1 MYRNRNCV
9 INCQVCCLEEIKE
22 KNMTLQFEDAD
33 IKIAD
38 TSDVD
43 FGKGPGSLSVVINRL
58 DNSIGFVLGPAE
70 VETLAKAL
78 STMSRWGK

>member
-1 MYRNRNCV
+1 
-9 INCQVCCLEEIKE
+9 
-22 KNMTLQFEDAD
+22 MTLQFEDAD

-38 TSDVD
+38 ASDVD

-58 DNSIGFVLGPAE
+58 DNSIGFVLGPAA
-70 VETLAKAL
+70 VETFAKAL